1 MEKKTMSV
9 IEMGKMI
16 GIRKTDSYWLVKKK
30 LFKTVNVLG
39 KMRVDVNSFMKWL
52 NSQSWYHIVEI
63 DLTAVTAVVPLINEP
78 TEEEVEEKLMEQRV
92 ALLNKER
99 EAKEV

>member
-1 MEKKTMSV
+1 MEKETMSV
-9 IEMGKMI
+9 VEMGKMI

-39 KMRVDVNSFMKWL
+39 KMRVDVKSFMKWL
-52 NSQSWYHIVEI
+52 NSQSWYHIVKI
-63 DLTAVTAVVPLINEP
+63 DLPAVTTVMPLKNEP
-78 TEEEVEEKLMEQRV
+78 TEEEIEEKLMEQRV